1 MLYVIRALW
10 QGVVAGAVTKP
21 GTTASKPAF
30 SGFFASVCEALY
42 ALGYTVASIVVHG
55 KARG

>member
-21 GTTASKPAF
+21 GSTPAKPAF
-30 SGFFASVCEALY
+30 SGFLASVAEALY

-55 KARG
+55 KSPG